1 MKITGSIPIN
11 MGEKPTLSEKPAQAN
26 AGINISDSFEKTAAQ
41 GAELPI
47 LMNLAPSAG
56 SESSAPRRTKE
67 QCQTTHLGT
76 DADGTVHMS
85 GFRWGF
91 KEASNREQWSAVF
104 GDAAV
109 NPKDVK
115 DAYLVVEPFPPEW
128 IAAHAFMYFEL
139 KDDAKIKSADGR
151 ESNGLVVSMEAAL
164 KPGQKYSLLDGF
176 KKSFGSIYQVGS
188 WEDVVQKSCRGA
200 NHRLIRHKLNLRQ
213 DQKEELL
220 KNSLNEAF
228 KDRTGEFYHTT
239 RNSCFSN
246 QIRILNTALDE
257 NQKLH
262 RWLLPGLMFSPT
274 AALPTGAAAVLNFRG
289 LLAPDSPPVIT
300 QPDKTLF
307 PDNQTKESF
316 FNKVTRKI
324 TDQRIWNAFSSVSG
338 AVVGAQLGSMIMP
351 PGVGALVGGV
361 MGASLG
367 YKASTLMEHN
377 SHFVTEPSEKF
388 NNANLG
394 LKN

>member
-1 MKITGSIPIN
+1 
-11 MGEKPTLSEKPAQAN
+11 
-26 AGINISDSFEKTAAQ
+26 
-41 GAELPI
+41 
-47 LMNLAPSAG
+47 
-56 SESSAPRRTKE
+56 
-67 QCQTTHLGT
+67 
-76 DADGTVHMS
+76 
-85 GFRWGF
+85 
-91 KEASNREQWSAVF
+91 
-104 GDAAV
+104 
-109 NPKDVK
+109 
-115 DAYLVVEPFPPEW
+115 
-128 IAAHAFMYFEL
+128 
-139 KDDAKIKSADGR
+139 
-151 ESNGLVVSMEAAL
+151 
-164 KPGQKYSLLDGF
+164 
-176 KKSFGSIYQVGS
+176 
-188 WEDVVQKSCRGA
+188 
-200 NHRLIRHKLNLRQ
+200 
-213 DQKEELL
+213 
-220 KNSLNEAF
+220 
-228 KDRTGEFYHTT
+228 
-239 RNSCFSN
+239 
-246 QIRILNTALDE
+246 
-257 NQKLH
+257 
-262 RWLLPGLMFSPT
+262 MFSPT